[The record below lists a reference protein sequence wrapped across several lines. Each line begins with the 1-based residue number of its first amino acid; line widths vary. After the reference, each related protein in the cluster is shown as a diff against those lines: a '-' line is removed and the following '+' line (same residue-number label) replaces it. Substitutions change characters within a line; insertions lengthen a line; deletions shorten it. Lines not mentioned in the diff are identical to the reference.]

1 MSTVGLRKR
10 GDYESALAQAMK
22 DESHVGGILS
32 PYMQL
37 EATKA
42 INNPEFQRVR
52 DRMEEDLG
60 EQTKAHMEHQQFK
73 SNVTNLAVEAQINR
87 SDLDYI
93 ISNLHRP
100 PPPPAPPPPSSDAAA
115 DRERLLAEL
124 DGMAQMREKKMRDE
138 MMADRVARD
147 LAAQKVE
154 TPAQAI
160 VNHYHQ
166 YQTQPV
172 REVHHHLQTPIYIPT
187 PQVPAHESASDHM
200 RSMGRTFHQMF
211 LAQNTSVLHLNLH
224 NRGQEIPI

>member
-1 MSTVGLRKR
+1 MSTAGLRKR

-22 DESHVGGILS
+22 EASHVGGILS

-100 PPPPAPPPPSSDAAA
+100 TPTPAPPPRTPGAPHRRPSP
-115 DRERLLAEL
+115 
-124 DGMAQMREKKMRDE
+124 K
-138 MMADRVARD
+138 
-147 LAAQKVE
+147 
-154 TPAQAI
+154 
-160 VNHYHQ
+160 
-166 YQTQPV
+166 
-172 REVHHHLQTPIYIPT
+172 
-187 PQVPAHESASDHM
+187 
-200 RSMGRTFHQMF
+200 
-211 LAQNTSVLHLNLH
+211 
-224 NRGQEIPI
+224 